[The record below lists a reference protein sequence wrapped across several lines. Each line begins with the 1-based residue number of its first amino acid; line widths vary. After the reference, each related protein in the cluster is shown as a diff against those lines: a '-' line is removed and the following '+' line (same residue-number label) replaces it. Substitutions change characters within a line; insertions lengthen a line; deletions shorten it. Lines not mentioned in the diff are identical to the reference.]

1 MPAASTAAPSDRHV
15 SIDAVR
21 GFAVLGILLMN
32 IVGMGLPAFAYLDPT
47 YAGGSTG
54 ADLWTWAANNVL
66 TDGKMRALFT
76 MLFGAS
82 AVLIAERAEGGR
94 PGPAQTHYRRMF
106 WLFVIGMIHAY
117 FLWWGDILVTYA
129 LAGFVIFPFRKLS
142 RARAGGRRRRDP
154 GRPAR
159 PQPVRGRSAEGAARG
174 RRRARATPRP
184 RRSRPGRRR
193 RSSSRPPQMKAVEI
207 AGYRGGFVDALQVR
221 ALAARLLQTYLMP
234 TDEIPEAIGQMF
246 LGMALFRSGFFTLR
260 WPSRAYW
267 AAIAV
272 GYLLAAPPTAWLAWR
287 IQQSGFDPLVLNRL
301 EAWQQLSR
309 PLIAMAH
316 ASVLLLTVRS
326 GAAQAVVNRLAAAG
340 RMAFSNYLM
349 TSIITTLVFCGFG
362 LGLYGRLSRFQELAV
377 VAGVWVFILA
387 WSKPWLA
394 RFHYGPFEWAWRS
407 LVRWT
412 PQPFVRG
419 APGACGGGGL
429 SVYCRG
435 SSRWYQLSG
444 SNRGPLDPQS
454 SALTN

>member
-1 MPAASTAAPSDRHV
+1 MPGAAGGADPDRYI

-54 ADLWTWAANNVL
+54 ADLWTWAVNNVL

-94 PGPAQTHYRRMF
+94 LGPAQTHYRRLL

-129 LAGFVIFPFRKLS
+129 LAGLVIFPFRRLGV
-142 RARAGGRRRRDP
+142 RTLIAIGVAVLAALLMANLLVANELQGLYAAATAP
-154 GRPAR
+154 G
-159 PQPVRGRSAEGAARG
+159 
-174 RRRARATPRP
+174 ATPTALGAWREASQLVAP
-184 RRSRPGRRR
+184 S
-193 RSSSRPPQMKAVEI
+193 QALKLQEL
-207 AGYRGGFVDALQVR
+207 AGYRGGFMDALRVR

-246 LGMALFRSGFFTLR
+246 LGMALFCSGFFTLR
-260 WPSRAYW
+260 WSSRRYQ
-267 AAIAV
+267 AAIAI
-272 GYLLAAPPTAWLAWR
+272 GYLLAAPATAWLAWR
-287 IQQSGFDPLVLNRL
+287 IQQSHFDPLVLNRL
-301 EAWQQLSR
+301 EAWQQISR
-309 PLIAMAH
+309 PLIALAH
-316 ASVLLLTVRS
+316 ASVLLLVIRA
-326 GAAQAVVNRLAAAG
+326 GAAQAIVGRLAAAG

-349 TSIITTLVFCGFG
+349 TSIITTLLFCGFG
-362 LGLYGRLSRFQELAV
+362 FGLYGRLSRFGELAV

-387 WSKPWLA
+387 WSQPWLT

-407 LVRWT
+407 LVRWSL
-412 PQPFVRG
+412 QPFLRK
-419 APGACGGGGL
+419 
-429 SVYCRG
+429 
-435 SSRWYQLSG
+435 
-444 SNRGPLDPQS
+444 GPK
-454 SALTN
+454 AAVAAV

>member
-1 MPAASTAAPSDRHV
+1 MSDTAGAAGDRHV

-47 YAGGSTG
+47 YAGGSMG
-54 ADLWTWAANNVL
+54 ADLWTWAVNNVL

-94 PGPAQTHYRRMF
+94 PGPAATHYRRMF
-106 WLFVIGMIHAY
+106 WLFAFGMLHAY

-129 LAGFVIFPFRKLS
+129 LAGLVIFPFRKLGV
-142 RARAGGRRRRDP
+142 RVQVAIGVAILAGLL
-154 GRPAR
+154 
-159 PQPVRGRSAEGAARG
+159 AANIFV
-174 RRRARATPRP
+174 ADQLKALHAAAATPGATPAALAAWREASQLVAP
-184 RRSRPGRRR
+184 S
-193 RSSSRPPQMKAVEI
+193 QALKAVEI
-207 AGYRGGFVDALQVR
+207 AGFRGGFMDALQVR
-221 ALAARLLQTYLMP
+221 AQAARLLQMYLMP

-260 WPSRAYW
+260 WSRGAYL
-267 AAIAV
+267 ATLAV
-272 GYLLAAPPTAWLAWR
+272 GYLLAAPATAWLAWR
-287 IQQSGFDPLVLNRL
+287 IQQSHFDPLVLNRL
-301 EAWQQLSR
+301 ETWQQVTR
-309 PLIAMAH
+309 PLIALAH
-316 ASVLLLTVRS
+316 ASVILLIVRS
-326 GAAQAVVNRLAAAG
+326 GAAAAVVSRLTAAG

-362 LGLYGRLSRFQELAV
+362 LGLYARLSRFQELAV

-407 LVRWT
+407 LVRWA

-419 APGACGGGGL
+419 RA
-429 SVYCRG
+429 
-435 SSRWYQLSG
+435 
-444 SNRGPLDPQS
+444 GP
-454 SALTN
+454 ATAAA